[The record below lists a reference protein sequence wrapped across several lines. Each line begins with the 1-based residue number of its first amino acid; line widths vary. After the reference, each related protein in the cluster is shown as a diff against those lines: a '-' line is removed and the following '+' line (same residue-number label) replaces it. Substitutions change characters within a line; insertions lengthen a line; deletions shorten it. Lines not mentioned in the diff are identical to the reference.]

1 MNASRHVFVTGGT
14 GYIGRRVIPALL
26 TRGHRVR
33 ALAREG
39 SQGKLP
45 AGCEAVLGNAL
56 EEETFAAGVAPADT
70 FLQLVG
76 VAHPSPT
83 KAAQFRSVDL
93 ASARASA
100 KAAAAAGVSHF
111 VYVSVAQPAPVMKD
125 YVQARAEAEAAIVA
139 AGLNATFARPWYVL
153 GPGHRWPYLL
163 LPAYWLLSR
172 FPPTAQT
179 SRRLFPVTLEQM
191 IAVLVRAVETP
202 ATGIRIV
209 ESPEI
214 RRATLSD

>member
-83 KAAQFRSVDL
+83 KAAQFRSVAL

-125 YVQARAEAEAAIVA
+125 YVQARAQGEAAIVA
-139 AGLNATFARPWYVL
+139 AGLNATFVRPWYVL
-153 GPGHRWPYLL
+153 GPGHRWPYVL
-163 LPAYWLLSR
+163 LPGYWLLSR
-172 FPPTAQT
+172 FPPSAQT

-191 IAVLVRAVETP
+191 IAALVRAVEDP

-214 RRATLSD
+214 RRATLSE

>member
-125 YVQARAEAEAAIVA
+125 YVQARAQGEAAIVA
-139 AGLNATFARPWYVL
+139 AGLNATFVRPWYVL
-153 GPGHRWPYLL
+153 GPGHRWPYVL
-163 LPAYWLLSR
+163 LPGYWLLSR

-191 IAVLVRAVETP
+191 IAALVRAVEDP

-214 RRATLSD
+214 RRATLSE